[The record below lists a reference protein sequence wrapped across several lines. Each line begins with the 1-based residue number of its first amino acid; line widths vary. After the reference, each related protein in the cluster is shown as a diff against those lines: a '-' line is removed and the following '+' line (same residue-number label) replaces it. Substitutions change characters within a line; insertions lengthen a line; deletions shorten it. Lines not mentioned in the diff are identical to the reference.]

1 MSFMYG
7 QDIPIIG
14 PIEGLKA
21 AAQKQQQPAPQV
33 SPLGALAAK
42 TGGPKTPGVSKVSI
56 SGPAEGSIVWNGDRS
71 YWREKNSPNWRP
83 ASEYSYAPVVEKKT
97 TKVVK

>member
-7 QDIPIIG
+7 QDIPLL
-14 PIEGLKA
+14 PIEALKA
-21 AAQKQQQPAPQV
+21 AAQKQQPAPQT
-33 SPLGALAAK
+33 SPLAALAAK
-42 TGGPKTPGVSKVSI
+42 MPPPKQAGATNVTI
-56 SGPAEGSIVWNGDRS
+56 SGPAEGSIVWNQDRS

-83 ASEYSYAPVVEKKT
+83 AKEYSPAMETKT

>member
-1 MSFMYG
+1 MFG
-7 QDIPIIG
+7 QDPVGPIAL

-21 AAQKQQQPAPQV
+21 AAAKNQAPT
-33 SPLGALAAK
+33 SPLAAMAAK
-42 TGGPKTPGVSKVSI
+42 MPPPKLGGVQKVSI
-56 SGPAEGSIVWNGDRS
+56 SGPAEGSIVWNQDRT

-83 ASEYSYAPVVEKKT
+83 AKEYSYAPAVEKKT